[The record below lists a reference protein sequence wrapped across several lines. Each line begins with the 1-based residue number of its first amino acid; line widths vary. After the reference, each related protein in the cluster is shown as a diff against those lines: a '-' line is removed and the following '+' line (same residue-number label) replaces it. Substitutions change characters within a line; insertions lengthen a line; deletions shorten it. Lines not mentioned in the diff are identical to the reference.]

1 MAETISQMQ
10 TLFQFSQQNP
20 QMSPP
25 EALRNLVNTFHSQNP
40 NLGYISGP
48 MNPVMPQGQNPRAPN
63 PNMNMNMHGP
73 TQFASPAMAHL
84 GLPGAQGSPHL
95 PASAHPSPAQSQ
107 LAGPPGMVPP
117 GQMQPNV
124 GQVTSAGASPS
135 VTNKRRR
142 ASTVKTENEE
152 GGGGPEVNGAGAPGA
167 TKVKASPRVGGKRQK
182 GAA

>member
-1 MAETISQMQ
+1 MQ
-10 TLFQFSQQNP
+10 ALFQFSQNNP

-48 MNPVMPQGQNPRAPN
+48 MNPAMPQAQNPRP
-63 PNMNMNMHGP
+63 PMNGP
-73 TQFASPAMAHL
+73 PQFASPAMAHL

-95 PASAHPSPAQSQ
+95 PGSAQPSPAQSQ
-107 LAGPPGMVPP
+107 LAGPPGMVPQ

-124 GQVTSAGASPS
+124 GQATSASASPNVS
-135 VTNKRRR
+135 NKRRR

-152 GGGGPEVNGAGAPGA
+152 GGGAPEVNGTAPGA
-167 TKVKASPRVGGKRQK
+167 AKVKASPRVGGKRQK
-182 GAA
+182 GTS

>member
-40 NLGYISGP
+40 NLGYMPGP
-48 MNPVMPQGQNPRAPN
+48 MNPGMAMNPGMPQGQTPRAAS
-63 PNMNMNMHGP
+63 MSGP
-73 TQFASPAMAHL
+73 SQFASPAMAHL

-95 PASAHPSPAQSQ
+95 PGSAQPSPAQSH
-107 LAGPPGMVPP
+107 LAGPPGMVQQ

-124 GQVTSAGASPS
+124 GQATSASASPS
-135 VTNKRRR
+135 VSNKRRR
-142 ASTVKTENEE
+142 ASTIKVENEDAN
-152 GGGGPEVNGAGAPGA
+152 GAPEVNGTGAPGA

-182 GAA
+182 GTA